1 MVAKVSNVHPIQ
13 SPEVIRAEAR
23 AWVLKFSSDTGPSQ
37 ADIASLRQW
46 ASRNPAHRSA
56 LEQAEKF
63 WQDADMLKE
72 LAVPVSR
79 SRKQFRLD
87 LVLAGFHR
95 LAGVFGSINRAPAFA
110 AVMLV
115 AITLA
120 VSTWLW
126 VIPGSVVNGTYRTAI
141 GEQKTLAL
149 ADGSQILLDT
159 NAGVTIDYNE
169 QSRSIHLHHGKAHF
183 DVVPAQD
190 LPFEVYAGVGMVR
203 AVGTSFS
210 VYLSD
215 QDIEVVVDE
224 GKVELARVQA
234 PATDTG
240 APIDTPRIANVF
252 LSLEKGQ
259 SASFNET
266 REEKKALPRS
276 ALSQKLAW
284 REGLLIFTGDPLHEV
299 VAEVSRYT
307 ATRIEIS
314 DPALG
319 DLAIGGRFR
328 VGELDALFD
337 SLETGFGVQ
346 VSHLNKDHVQL
357 GAAPRNGTGKL

>member
-1 MVAKVSNVHPIQ
+1 MAKVSNVHPIH

-23 AWVLKFSSDTGPSQ
+23 AWVLKFSDDTAPSQ
-37 ADIASLRQW
+37 ADIASLREW
-46 ASRNPAHRSA
+46 ASRSPEHRSA
-56 LEQAEKF
+56 LQQAENF
-63 WQDADMLKE
+63 WQDTDMLKE

-87 LVLAGFHR
+87 RVLPGFRR
-95 LAGVFGSINRAPAFA
+95 LAGAIDSIDRAPAFA

-115 AITLA
+115 AVTLA

-126 VIPGSVVNGTYRTAI
+126 MIPGSVDNGTYHTAI
-141 GEQKTLAL
+141 GEQKPLAL
-149 ADGSQILLDT
+149 VDGSQILLDT
-159 NAGVTIDYNE
+159 NARVSIDYNE
-169 QSRSIHLHHGKAHF
+169 RSRRIRLHQGKAHF
-183 DVVPAQD
+183 NVVPAPD
-190 LPFEVYAGVGMVR
+190 RPFEVYAGVGMVR
-203 AVGTSFS
+203 AVGTAFS

-240 APIDTPRIANVF
+240 APIDTPMIANVF

-259 SASFNET
+259 SVSFNEA
-266 REEKKALPRS
+266 REEKKALTQS
-276 ALSQKLAW
+276 VLSQKLAW
-284 REGLLIFTGDPLHEV
+284 REGLLIFTGSPLHEV

-328 VGELDALFD
+328 VGELEALYD
-337 SLETGFGVQ
+337 SLEIGFGVQ
-346 VSHLNKDHVQL
+346 VSYVDKDHVRL
-357 GAAPRNGTGKL
+357 RAAPR

>member
-1 MVAKVSNVHPIQ
+1 MSNVGPIQ

-23 AWVLKFSSDTGPSQ
+23 AWVLKFSGDTAPSQ

-46 ASRNPAHRSA
+46 ASRSPAHRAA
-56 LEQAEKF
+56 LQQAEKF
-63 WQDADMLKE
+63 WQDADMLQE
-72 LAVPVSR
+72 LAVPVSA
-79 SRKQFRLD
+79 SRRQIRGD
-87 LVLAGFHR
+87 TPSTGCGWLVGAL
-95 LAGVFGSINRAPAFA
+95 GSMNRAPAFA

-115 AITLA
+115 AVTLA

-126 VIPGSVVNGTYRTAI
+126 VIPGSVDNGTYRAAI
-141 GEQKTLAL
+141 GEQKNLAL

-159 NAGVTIDYNE
+159 NARVSIDYSE
-169 QSRSIHLHHGKAHF
+169 RLRKIHLHHGKAHF
-183 DVVPAQD
+183 DVVPAPD

-224 GKVELARVQA
+224 GKVELARVQV

-240 APIDTPRIANVF
+240 APIDTPMITNVF

-259 SASFNET
+259 SASFDET
-266 REEKKALPRS
+266 REEKIALS
-276 ALSQKLAW
+276 QSVLSQKLAW

-328 VGELDALFD
+328 VGKLEALYD

-346 VSHLNKDHVQL
+346 VSHVDKSHVRL
-357 GAAPRNGTGKL
+357 SAAPR